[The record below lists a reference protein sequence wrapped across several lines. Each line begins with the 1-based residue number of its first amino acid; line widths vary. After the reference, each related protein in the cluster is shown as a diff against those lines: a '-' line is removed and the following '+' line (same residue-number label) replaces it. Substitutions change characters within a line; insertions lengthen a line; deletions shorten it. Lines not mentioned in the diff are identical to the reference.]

1 MIGPSPLWYTTRGA
15 GMVLLILLTAV
26 VVLGI
31 LTTNRWGTA
40 RIPRFVSGELHRNLS
55 LLTLVFLALHII
67 TAIVDSFAHLGLK
80 DALIPF
86 ASSYRPIWMGVGV
99 LGAELYAAL
108 VITSLVRARLGF
120 RLWRLTHWLAYASW
134 PLALVHGLGTGSD
147 TKAGW
152 ALLLN
157 AICVAAVLL
166 ALGWRLAV
174 GTPRSEPIRLAGLA
188 ATGVATIALLVWMI
202 GGPLKPG
209 WVQASGTPANLLT
222 QAVASASGSARGL
235 PVGLH
240 DNLQGSLTQD
250 SAGGLRLDLQ
260 DVADSSLRVLVNV
273 ADSQATSAT
282 VEVRRNGQAICSSSV
297 PITQQLS
304 AVCGTTHLTLQNL
317 QQQSASVVQ
326 GLLVTAAS

>member
-1 MIGPSPLWYTTRGA
+1 MSGPSPLWYTTRGA

-55 LLTLVFLALHII
+55 LLTLVFLVLHII
-67 TAIVDSFAHLGLK
+67 TAIIDSFAHLGVK

-99 LGAELYAAL
+99 LGAELYVAL

-157 AICVAAVLL
+157 AICVASVLL

-174 GTPRSEPIRLAGLA
+174 GTPQSEPIRLAGLA

-202 GGPLKPG
+202 GGPLRPG

-222 QAVASASGSARGL
+222 SAVANGSGGAL

-240 DNLQGSLTQD
+240 DQLQGSLTQD

-260 DVADSSLRVLVNV
+260 DVPDSSIRVLVNV

-282 VEVRRNGQAICSSSV
+282 VEVRRNGQTICSSSV
-297 PITQQLS
+297 PITQQLT
-304 AVCGTTHLTLQNL
+304 ALCGTTHLSLQNL

-326 GLLVTAAS
+326 GLLVTSAS